1 MPIGASGDAIAGYK
15 FAIQVDGDPYAQ
27 FKEVTGLSSEV
38 QVIEHKETTIA
49 GKDVV
54 KKLPGQRKYGDITL
68 KIGVTDDKK
77 IFDWHK
83 KVLDGKI
90 DEARKNGS
98 IILYD
103 YAGAEKARWNFVN
116 AWPSKM
122 SYGSMSTTSNDILLQ
137 DVTLVVESIEQA

>member
-1 MPIGASGDAIAGYK
+1 MPIGASGDAIAGYH
-15 FAIQVDGDPYAQ
+15 FAIQVDGEPWAQ
-27 FKEVTGLSSEV
+27 FKEVSGLSTEV
-38 QVIEHKETTIA
+38 QVIEHKETTIT

-54 KKLPGQRKYGDITL
+54 KKLPGQKKYGDITL

-77 IFDWHK
+77 IFEWHK

-98 IILYD
+98 IVLYD
-103 YAGAEKARWNFVN
+103 YANAEKARWNFVN
-116 AWPSKM
+116 ACPSKV

-137 DVTLVVESIEQA
+137 DVTLVVESVEQA

>member
-1 MPIGASGDAIAGYK
+1 MPIGASGDAIAGYH
-15 FAIQVDGDPYAQ
+15 FAIQVDGEPWAQ
-27 FKEVTGLSSEV
+27 FKEVSGLSTEV
-38 QVIEHKETTIA
+38 QVIEHKETTIT

-54 KKLPGQRKYGDITL
+54 KKLPGQKKYGDITL

-77 IFDWHK
+77 IFEWHK

-98 IILYD
+98 IVLYD
-103 YAGAEKARWNFVN
+103 YANAEKARWNFVN
-116 AWPSKM
+116 AWPSKV

-137 DVTLVVESIEQA
+137 DVTLVVESVEQA